1 LKQDVKQPLKT
12 FANEHI
18 AEDVVYQVHVAEG
31 KAYATILDYAERL
44 GADLIIMP
52 SHKRSKI
59 NKVMLGSVASKVVEY
74 SPINVMV
81 VKPQG

>member
-1 LKQDVKQPLKT
+1 
-12 FANEHI
+12 
-18 AEDVVYQVHVAEG
+18 
-31 KAYATILDYAERL
+31 
-44 GADLIIMP
+44 IMP